1 MSNENADTTS
11 DPAEFLAAYNRRIV
25 ADGAADM
32 NEPIV
37 AGFRENGGP
46 TGMFEGAPVLL
57 LTTTGSRSGRSRT
70 APLVYTRDDERYV
83 VVASRAGAPVDP
95 AWYRNLVAN
104 PRAIVELGAET
115 FAAACT
121 LFAEGPEHAR
131 LYEGHMAGL
140 PAQIAALMREYERQT
155 SRHFPVAVLERK
167 RD

>member
-1 MSNENADTTS
+1 MSTENPDTTS

-32 NEPIV
+32 NQPIV

-46 TGMFEGAPVLL
+46 TGVLEGAPILL

-70 APLVYTRDDERYV
+70 APVLYTEDGERFV

-95 AWYRNLVAN
+95 AWYQNLVAN

-115 FAAACT
+115 FAALCT

-131 LYEGHMAGL
+131 LYEAHMAGL
-140 PAQIAALMREYERQT
+140 PAQDAARMREYERQT
-155 SRHFPVAVLERK
+155 SRRFPVVVLERT